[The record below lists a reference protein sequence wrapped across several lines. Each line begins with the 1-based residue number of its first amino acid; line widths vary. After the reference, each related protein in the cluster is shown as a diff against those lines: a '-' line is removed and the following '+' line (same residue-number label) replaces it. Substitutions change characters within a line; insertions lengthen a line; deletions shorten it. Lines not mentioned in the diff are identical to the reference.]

1 MFITG
6 FFVKAKTWNPDVL
19 QWTMG
24 ELLYCGTS
32 TPLNGILFSNKNEV
46 LIQQPG
52 RLQRN
57 MLCEKSI
64 PKTYTLYDS
73 TYITILK
80 WQITEVENQLVV
92 ARGGVWREVGVAIQ
106 GQHDRS
112 LW

>member
-46 LIQQPG
+46 LIQQPVI
-52 RLQRN
+52 N
-57 MLCEKSI
+57 ICEQVICEQKPVHERS
-64 PKTYTLYDS
+64 YQLY
-73 TYITILK
+73 L
-80 WQITEVENQLVV
+80 
-92 ARGGVWREVGVAIQ
+92 
-106 GQHDRS
+106 
-112 LW
+112 